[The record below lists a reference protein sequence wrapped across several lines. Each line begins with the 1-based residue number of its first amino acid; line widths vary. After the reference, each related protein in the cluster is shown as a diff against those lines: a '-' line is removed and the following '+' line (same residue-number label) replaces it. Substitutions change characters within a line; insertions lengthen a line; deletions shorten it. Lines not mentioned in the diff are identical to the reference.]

1 MPFGRRTLAAAVLP
15 LAAAAHGATDGAIGA
30 ESEASLDVSFVKQN
44 AVRISGVDDV
54 DFGSRSYL
62 TSSERFVDRLCVYS
76 STGGY
81 AITATSTNGT
91 FELVGDGAPD
101 RIPYR
106 MQWISDGIHELEPG
120 VAVGN
125 LVGHATDID
134 CLGRTNASFRVIVTA
149 PDFNRVDPGV
159 YSDTLMLLVRP
170 E

>member
-1 MPFGRRTLAAAVLP
+1 MPLGRRTLAAAVLP

-30 ESEASLDVSFVKQN
+30 ESEASLEVAFVKQN

-54 DFGSRSYL
+54 DFGSRAYL

-81 AITATSTNGT
+81 AITVTSANGV
-91 FELVGDGAPD
+91 FELAGDGSPD

-106 MQWISDGIHELEPG
+106 MQWISGGIHELAPG
-120 VAVGN
+120 VATGGF
-125 LVGHATDID
+125 LGHSTDID
-134 CLGRTNASFRVIVTA
+134 CRGRTNASFRVIVTA
-149 PDFNRVDPGV
+149 ADFNRADPGV